1 MLKRAQGLLL
11 KIKPRTTHP
20 SFFETLA
27 VSSKAFKDA
36 STKQRVTMNGGAKKK
51 VHINGNFSPFVLII
65 TVPRFFAN
73 FKTPVEMSIPYS
85 IFKASANLSV
95 LTPISRND
103 SLKFWN
109 KESMQAFS
117 SLKADFPK
125 GF

>member
-1 MLKRAQGLLL
+1 
-11 KIKPRTTHP
+11 
-20 SFFETLA
+20 
-27 VSSKAFKDA
+27 
-36 STKQRVTMNGGAKKK
+36 MNGGAKKK